1 MFPLKQISI
10 RNALLFLLMGEIII
24 ITGLTGW
31 LWYQNGQKAVKEVA
45 SHLCDELTARIHQHI
60 EKFLETP
67 PLINQINADVYN
79 MGSLNIDDVEQLEE
93 YFWKQINAFE
103 NISYVEV
110 GTEKGDFIGLERME
124 DGAINLEYKTR
135 RIEGNS
141 LLTFRL
147 DEQRNR
153 VSRKVRPDYDPRKRP
168 WYKKAI
174 EAGKPTWSG
183 IYPFFSLPVRLGL
196 TAVRPIHDENGNVVG
211 VLGSDLVLTQIS
223 QFLRTL
229 RVGKT
234 GRTFIMEPNGMLVAS
249 SSNLPPIVLQG
260 NQMMRIYA
268 FSFGDELIRA
278 ASLYLKQTFKT
289 FANIKERYQTSF
301 VLNDQKVLL
310 QAVPTGDRF
319 GLNWISVV
327 VLPESD
333 FMASINA
340 NTKQTAILFILL
352 ITTASITIFFT
363 TRRISRP
370 ILAVSK
376 EMDRIA
382 GFNVEGAQEKE
393 SLFREISLMQN
404 SMQSMKRG
412 LRSFAKYVPKDVV
425 QHLFSTKQE
434 AVLGLKKVQATVL
447 FTDVAGFTSMAET
460 ESPDTLVKLMEE
472 YLEAMSQ
479 IISETKGTVD
489 KYIGDSIMAFWNAPG
504 KVDNHQYA
512 AVKAAVLCQKR
523 LKELREEWKK
533 QNLPLLHQRIG
544 IHTGSILVGNF
555 GSSKRMNYTAIGDT
569 VNLTQRLEGINKLY
583 GTEIIISG
591 VVYDYVANT
600 FLCRPLDYVAVKGRT
615 TATKIYE
622 VIDEF
627 DNVSEVQRAS
637 VGIYKQVL
645 DFYFKREFC
654 VAKRY
659 IVEYLKT
666 NPTDKAATLLLEQCH
681 KFERTPPDK
690 NWKSVNTS

>member
-1 MFPLKQISI
+1 MFPLKKFSI
-10 RNALLFLLMGEIII
+10 RNVLLFLLMGEITVII
-24 ITGLTGW
+24 GLTGW

-45 SHLCDELTARIHQHI
+45 SHLRDELTARIHQHI

-67 PLINQINADVYN
+67 PLINQINADIYN
-79 MGSLNIDDVEQLEE
+79 MGGLNIDDVEQLEE
-93 YFWKQINAFE
+93 YFWRQINAFE
-103 NISYVEV
+103 NISYIDL

-124 DGAINLEYKTR
+124 NGAINLEYKTR
-135 RIEGNS
+135 RTEGNS

-153 VSRKVRPDYDPRKRP
+153 VSRKVRPDFYTQGRP
-168 WYKKAI
+168 WYTKAI
-174 EAGKPTWSG
+174 EDGKPTWTG
-183 IYPFFSLPVRLGL
+183 IYPFFSLPVRLGI
-196 TAVRPIHDENGNVVG
+196 TAVRPIHDKSGNVVG

-249 SSNLPPIVLQG
+249 SSDLPPVISQG

-268 FSFGDELIRA
+268 FSFGDDLIRA
-278 ASLYLKQTFKT
+278 ASLYLKQTFTT
-289 FANIKERYQTSF
+289 FANIKEVYQTSF
-301 VLNDQKVLL
+301 VFNDQKVLL
-310 QAVPTGDRF
+310 QAVPTGNKF

-352 ITTASITIFFT
+352 ITAAGITILFT

-370 ILAVSK
+370 ILAISE
-376 EMDRIA
+376 EMDRIS
-382 GFNVEGAQEKE
+382 GFNVEGGHEKE
-393 SLFREISLMQN
+393 SRLREISLMQN

-412 LRSFAKYVPKDVV
+412 LRSFAKYVPRDVV

-447 FTDVAGFTSMAET
+447 FTDVVGFTSIAEK

-472 YLEAMSQ
+472 YLEEMSQ

-504 KVDNHQYA
+504 RVDNHQHA
-512 AVKAAVLCQKR
+512 AVKSAVLCQKR
-523 LKELREEWKK
+523 LKELRKEWEK
-533 QNLPLLHQRIG
+533 QDLPLLHQRIG

-555 GSSKRMNYTAIGDT
+555 GSSKRMNYTAIGDA
-569 VNLTQRLEGINKLY
+569 VNLTQRLESINKLY

-591 VVYDYVANT
+591 DVYGYVANT
-600 FLCRPLDYVAVKGRT
+600 FLCRPLDLVSVKGKT

-622 VIDEF
+622 VIEEF
-627 DNVSEVQRAS
+627 DNVSEEQRAC
-637 VGIYKQVL
+637 VGKYKQIL
-645 DFYFKREFC
+645 DCYFKREFSM
-654 VAKRY
+654 AKRY

-666 NPTDKAATLLLEQCH
+666 NPTDKAANLLLQRCH

-690 NWKSVNTS
+690 NWKGANKL

>member
-1 MFPLKQISI
+1 MFSIKQISI
-10 RNALLFLLMGEIII
+10 RNVLLFLLMGEITVII
-24 ITGLTGW
+24 GLTGW

-45 SHLCDELTARIHQHI
+45 SHLRDELTARIHQHI

-79 MGSLNIDDVEQLEE
+79 MGGLNIDDVEQLEE
-93 YFWKQINAFE
+93 HSWRQINAFE
-103 NISYVEV
+103 NISYIEL

-135 RIEGNS
+135 TEGNS
-141 LLTFRL
+141 LFTFRL
-147 DEQRNR
+147 DEHRNR
-153 VSRKVRPDYDPRKRP
+153 VNRKVRHDFHTQGRP
-168 WYKKAI
+168 WYTRAI
-174 EAGKPTWSG
+174 EAGKPTWTG

-196 TAVRPIHDENGNVVG
+196 TAVRPIHDKNGNVAG

-234 GRTFIMEPNGMLVAS
+234 GRTFIMEPDGMLVAS
-249 SSNLPPIVLQG
+249 SSDLPPIVSQG

-268 FSFGDELIRA
+268 FSFGDDLIRA
-278 ASLYLKQTFKT
+278 ASLYLKQTFTT
-289 FANIKERYQTSF
+289 FANIKEGYQTSF
-301 VLNDQKVLL
+301 VFNNQKVLL

-352 ITTASITIFFT
+352 ITAAGITILFT

-370 ILAVSK
+370 ILAVSE

-382 GFNVEGAQEKE
+382 RFEVEGGQEKE
-393 SLFREISLMQN
+393 SMLREISLMQN

-412 LRSFAKYVPKDVV
+412 LRSFAKYVPRDVV

-479 IISETKGTVD
+479 IISGTNGTVD

-504 KVDNHQYA
+504 RVDNHQHA
-512 AVKAAVLCQKR
+512 AVKTAILCQKR
-523 LKELREEWKK
+523 LKELRKEWEK

-544 IHTGSILVGNF
+544 IHTGSTLVGNF

-569 VNLTQRLEGINKLY
+569 VNLTQRLESINKLY

-591 VVYDYVANT
+591 AVYGYVSNT
-600 FLCRPLDYVAVKGRT
+600 FLCRPLDLVSVKGKT
-615 TATKIYE
+615 MIYE
-622 VIDEF
+622 VIGES
-627 DNVSEVQRAS
+627 DNVSEAQRAG
-637 VGIYKQVL
+637 VGTYKQIL
-645 DFYFKREFC
+645 DFYFKREFSM
-654 VAKRY
+654 AIRH

-666 NPTDKAATLLLEQCH
+666 NPTDKAANLLLERCK
-681 KFERTPPDK
+681 KFEQTPPDK
-690 NWKSVNTS
+690 NWKGVNTS

>member
-1 MFPLKQISI
+1 
-10 RNALLFLLMGEIII
+10 MGEIIVI
-24 ITGLTGW
+24 VGLTGW

-45 SHLCDELTARIHQHI
+45 SHLRDELTARIHQHI

-67 PLINQINADVYN
+67 PLVNQINADAYN
-79 MGSLNIDDVEQLEE
+79 MGHLNLDDVEQLEE
-93 YFWKQINAFE
+93 YFWRQINAFE
-103 NISYVEV
+103 NISYISV
-110 GTEKGDFIGLERME
+110 GTEKGDFFGLERME

-135 RIEGNS
+135 KTKGNS

-153 VSRKVRPDYDPRKRP
+153 VSRKVRPDYDARKRP
-168 WYKKAI
+168 WYTKAI
-174 EAGKPTWSG
+174 EVGKPTWTG

-196 TAVRPIHDENGNVVG
+196 TAVRPIHDKNGNVVG

-234 GRTFIMEPNGMLVAS
+234 GRTFIIEPNGMLVAS
-249 SSNLPPIVLQG
+249 SSNLPPLVSQG
-260 NQMMRIYA
+260 NQVMRIHA
-268 FSFGDELIRA
+268 MAFGDELIRE

-289 FANIKERYQTSF
+289 FANIKEEYQTSF
-301 VLNDQKVLL
+301 VLNDQEVLL

-319 GLNWISVV
+319 GLNWITVV

-352 ITTASITIFFT
+352 IAVAGITILFI

-370 ILAVSK
+370 ILAVSE
-376 EMDRIA
+376 EMNRIA
-382 GFNVEGAQEKE
+382 GFIVENGQEKE
-393 SLFREISLMQN
+393 SRLREISLMQN

-412 LRSFAKYVPKDVV
+412 LRSFAKYIPKDVV
-425 QHLFSTKQE
+425 QHLFLTKQE
-434 AVLGLKKVQATVL
+434 AVIGLKKVQATVL
-447 FTDVAGFTSMAET
+447 FTDVVGFTSIAET
-460 ESPDTLVKLMEE
+460 ESTDTLVKLMEE
-472 YLEAMSQ
+472 YLEEMSQ
-479 IISETKGTVD
+479 IILETNGTVD

-504 KVDNHQYA
+504 RVDNHQYA
-512 AVKAAVLCQKR
+512 AVKTAVLCQKR
-523 LKELREEWKK
+523 LKELRKEWEK

-555 GSSKRMNYTAIGDT
+555 GSSKRMNYTAIGDN

-591 VVYDYVANT
+591 AVYDYVANT
-600 FLCRPLDYVAVKGRT
+600 FLCRPLDHVAVKGKT
-615 TATKIYE
+615 TATMIYE
-622 VIDEF
+622 VIEEF

-637 VGIYKQVL
+637 VDIYKQGL
-645 DFYFKREFC
+645 DFYFKREFSM
-654 VAKRY
+654 AKRY
-659 IVEYLKT
+659 VVEYLKT
-666 NPTDKAATLLLEQCH
+666 NPTDKAANLLLERCR
-681 KFERTPPDK
+681 KFEQTPPNM
-690 NWKSVNTS
+690 NWGGTNKIEDV

>member
-67 PLINQINADVYN
+67 PLINQINADIYN

-93 YFWKQINAFE
+93 YFWRQINAFE

-135 RIEGNS
+135 RTEGNS

-249 SSNLPPIVLQG
+249 SSDLPPIVLQG

-289 FANIKERYQTSF
+289 FANIKERYKTSF

-340 NTKQTAILFILL
+340 NTKQTTILFILL
-352 ITTASITIFFT
+352 ITVAGITILFT

-376 EMDRIA
+376 EMDRIV
-382 GFNVEGAQEKE
+382 GFNIEDAQEKE
-393 SLFREISLMQN
+393 SLFREISLMQK

-412 LRSFAKYVPKDVV
+412 LRSFAKYVPRDVV
-425 QHLFSTKQE
+425 HHLFLSKQE

-447 FTDVAGFTSMAET
+447 FTDVVGFTSMAET

-479 IISETKGTVD
+479 IISETKGTID

-523 LKELREEWKK
+523 LKELRKEWEKK
-533 QNLPLLHQRIG
+533 NLPLLHQRIG

-569 VNLTQRLEGINKLY
+569 VNVTQRLEGINKLY

-600 FLCRPLDYVAVKGRT
+600 FLCRPLDHVAVKGRT

-645 DFYFKREFC
+645 DFYFKREFS

>member
-1 MFPLKQISI
+1 MFSLKQISI
-10 RNALLFLLMGEIII
+10 RNVLLFLLMGEIII
-24 ITGLTGW
+24 IIALTGW

-45 SHLCDELTARIHQHI
+45 SHLRDELTARIHQHI

-67 PLINQINADVYN
+67 PLVNQINADVYN
-79 MGSLNIDDVEQLEE
+79 MGGLNIDDVEQLEE
-93 YFWKQINAFE
+93 YFWRQINAFE
-103 NISYVEV
+103 NISYIEV
-110 GTEKGDFIGLERME
+110 GTEKGDFIGLERMG
-124 DGAINLEYKTR
+124 DGAINLEYKSR
-135 RIEGNS
+135 RTEGNS

-153 VSRKVRPDYDPRKRP
+153 VSRKVRPDFHTQGRP
-168 WYKKAI
+168 WYTKAI
-174 EAGKPTWSG
+174 EDGKPTWTG
-183 IYPFFSLPVRLGL
+183 IYPFFSLPVRLGI
-196 TAVRPIHDENGNVVG
+196 TAVRPIHDKNGNVVG

-249 SSNLPPIVLQG
+249 SSDLPPIVSQG

-268 FSFGDELIRA
+268 FSFGDDLIRE
-278 ASLYLKQTFKT
+278 ASLYLKQTFTT
-289 FANIKERYQTSF
+289 FANIKEGYQTSF
-301 VLNDQKVLL
+301 VLNGQKVLL
-310 QAVPTGDRF
+310 QAVPTGDKF

-352 ITTASITIFFT
+352 ITASGITILFT

-370 ILAVSK
+370 ILAISE
-376 EMDRIA
+376 EMDRIS
-382 GFNVEGAQEKE
+382 GFNVEDGQEKE
-393 SLFREISLMQN
+393 SMLREISLMQN

-412 LRSFAKYVPKDVV
+412 LRSFAKYVPRDVV

-447 FTDVAGFTSMAET
+447 FTDVAGFTSIAEK

-472 YLEAMSQ
+472 YLEEMSQ

-504 KVDNHQYA
+504 NVDNHQYA
-512 AVKAAVLCQKR
+512 AVKTAVLCQKR
-523 LKELREEWKK
+523 LKELRKEWEK

-569 VNLTQRLEGINKLY
+569 VNLTQRLESINKLY

-591 VVYDYVANT
+591 AVYGHVSNT
-600 FLCRPLDYVAVKGRT
+600 FLCRPLDLVSVKGKT
-615 TATKIYE
+615 TATMIYE
-622 VIDEF
+622 VVEES
-627 DNVSEVQRAS
+627 DNVSEAQRAC
-637 VGIYKQVL
+637 VGKYKQIL
-645 DFYFKREFC
+645 DFYFKREFSM
-654 VAKRY
+654 AKKY

-666 NPTDKAATLLLEQCH
+666 NPADKAADLLLERCH
-681 KFERTPPDK
+681 KFEQTPPDK
-690 NWKSVNTS
+690 NWKGVDKS